1 MSDRSTDL
9 NVFGMNCE
17 GCASN
22 VRNALLS
29 VKGIKDVEVSLEEK
43 RVKIHFDSDQADEQK
58 VKRAI
63 TKAGYMVG

>member
-1 MSDRSTDL
+1 MSERRTVL
-9 NVFGMNCE
+9 NVYGMTCE

-29 VKGIKDVEVSLEEK
+29 VKGVKHVEVSREEK
-43 RVKIHFDSDQADEQK
+43 RVKIHFDSDQLEEQDL
-58 VKRAI
+58 KRAI